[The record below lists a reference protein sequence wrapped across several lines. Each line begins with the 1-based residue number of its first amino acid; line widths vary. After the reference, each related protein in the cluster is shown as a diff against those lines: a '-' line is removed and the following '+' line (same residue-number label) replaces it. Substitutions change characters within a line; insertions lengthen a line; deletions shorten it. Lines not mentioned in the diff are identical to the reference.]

1 MYNLNE
7 KIQISSAISE
17 DHPAYLELLTMSNR
31 SEFLRTVLEDLYT
44 RNPQL
49 EDYMKMS
56 KEERMKS
63 YFGVCPSE
71 EEKKRELIDELAHM
85 MVDENMMRKFALET
99 AYVSLWGQYKPTYRG
114 KDRHA
119 FALMMYFVS
128 HYAEQAEKRM
138 TSDSVTSYYSRCS
151 FQDMLMKFV
160 CRYPANGEGR
170 YVEWEDKT
178 RSLSESEK
186 LYIRLC
192 AVWSVI
198 NDNEIDTEDTYP
210 EEAAKYILD
219 FMADYLQYGRD
230 VCDDIHTAFLKEMAI
245 DKRGCFKD
253 RED

>member
-17 DHPAYLELLTMSNR
+17 DHPAYLELLNMSNR

-56 KEERMKS
+56 KQERMKS

-71 EEKKRELIDELAHM
+71 EEKKRRMIDELAHM
-85 MVDENMMRKFALET
+85 MADEKMMRKFALET
-99 AYVSLWGQYKPTYRG
+99 AYVSLWQQYRSTYRG
-114 KDRHA
+114 KDGHA
-119 FALMMYFVS
+119 FALTMYFVS
-128 HYAEQAEKRM
+128 HYAGQAENRM
-138 TSDSVTSYYSRCS
+138 ESDSVTNYYARCS

-170 YVEWEDKT
+170 YVEWEDKN
-178 RSLSESEK
+178 RSLSEAEK
-186 LYIRLC
+186 LYIQLC

-210 EEAAKYILD
+210 EDAAKYILD

-230 VCDDIHTAFLKEMAI
+230 VCDDIHTAFLKEMALDGI
-245 DKRGCFKD
+245 GCFKD
-253 RED
+253 SED

>member
-17 DHPAYLELLTMSNR
+17 DHPAYLELLNMSNR

-49 EDYMKMS
+49 EDYMKMP

-71 EEKKRELIDELAHM
+71 EEKKRKLIDELAHM
-85 MVDENMMRKFALET
+85 MADEKMMRKFALET
-99 AYVSLWGQYKPTYRG
+99 AYVSLWQRYSPTYRG
-114 KDRHA
+114 KDGNA
-119 FALMMYFVS
+119 LALMMYFVS

-160 CRYPANGEGR
+160 CRYTANGEGR

-178 RSLSESEK
+178 RSLSEAEK

-192 AVWSVI
+192 VVWSVI
-198 NDNEIDTEDTYP
+198 NDYEIDTVDTYP

-230 VCDDIHTAFLKEMAI
+230 VCDDIHTAFLKEMALDGI
-245 DKRGCFKD
+245 GCFKD
-253 RED
+253 SED

>member
-44 RNPQL
+44 KNPQL

-56 KEERMKS
+56 KEERMKN

-71 EEKKRELIDELAHM
+71 EEKKRELIDELAYM
-85 MVDENMMRKFALET
+85 MADEKMMRKFALET
-99 AYVSLWGQYKPTYRG
+99 AYVSLWEQYKPTYRG
-114 KDRHA
+114 KDGNA
-119 FALMMYFVS
+119 FALTMYFVS
-128 HYAEQAEKRM
+128 HYAGQAENRM
-138 TSDSVTSYYSRCS
+138 ESDNVTSYYARCS

-160 CRYPANGEGR
+160 CRYPANGEGK
-170 YVEWEDKT
+170 YVEWEDKI
-178 RSLSESEK
+178 RSLSEAEK
-186 LYIRLC
+186 LYIHLC

-198 NDNEIDTEDTYP
+198 NDNEIDTEETYP

-230 VCDDIHTAFLKEMAI
+230 VCDDIHTAFLKEMALDGI
-245 DKRGCFKD
+245 GCFKD
-253 RED
+253 SED

>member
-1 MYNLNE
+1 MESYSE
-7 KIQISSAISE
+7 KIQISSIIPE
-17 DHPAYLELLTMSNR
+17 DHPAYLELLNTDNR
-31 SEFLRTVLEDLYT
+31 AEFLRTLMGDLFKV
-44 RNPQL
+44 NPKFT
-49 EDYMKMS
+49 DYMKLPE
-56 KEERMKS
+56 KERLKE

-85 MVDENMMRKFALET
+85 MADEKMMRKFALET
-99 AYVSLWGQYKPTYRG
+99 AYVSLWQRYSPTYRG
-114 KDRHA
+114 KDGNA
-119 FALMMYFVS
+119 LALMMYFVS

-160 CRYPANGEGR
+160 CRYPANAEGR
-170 YVEWEDKT
+170 YVEWKDKI
-178 RSLSESEK
+178 RSLSEAEK
-186 LYIRLC
+186 LYIHLC

-210 EEAAKYILD
+210 EETAKYILD

-230 VCDDIHTAFLKEMAI
+230 VCDDIHTAFLKEMALDGI
-245 DKRGCFKD
+245 GCFKD